1 MPAPPPLEPLG
12 MPAEPPEP
20 LDPPDEP
27 PPLAPPPDE
36 LLGEPPE
43 EPPLDSSF
51 LQPPTIS
58 SALTSDATTTKR
70 VARVSARDADLSGAG
85 VFIAKCLLMQWL

>member
-1 MPAPPPLEPLG
+1 

-20 LDPPDEP
+20 PELLDPPDDSPEEPPDEP

-36 LLGEPPE
+36 LLGEPPD

-70 VARVSARDADLSGAG
+70 VARMSARDAELPGAE
-85 VFIAKCLLMQWL
+85 VFIAKCLLMQRL